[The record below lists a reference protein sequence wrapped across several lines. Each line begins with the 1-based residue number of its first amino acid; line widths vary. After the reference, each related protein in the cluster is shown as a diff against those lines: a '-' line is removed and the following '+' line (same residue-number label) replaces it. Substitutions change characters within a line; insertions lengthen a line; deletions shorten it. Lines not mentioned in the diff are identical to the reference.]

1 MRDAAIE
8 QARAAYEQA
17 LAAIFQ
23 GIAESEGNEAALQDA
38 MEAVNAQ
45 GLISDFIAN
54 MFTDTGEVNTEAL
67 NAVSEAVTRILGDAF
82 NPELLE
88 QYLTVGDESAAAGYL
103 SQISDQIDAAS
114 AESISTALGGK
125 LGEAYAAALEGG
137 FLADTSFDTTNQEEQ
152 LAAILGAIFDGG
164 AQQAGTSFATSMSA
178 QQDTITGAAET
189 AVSGVGDATD
199 VSSATSNSG
208 TNTANGWISGFNSRI
223 GSMVS
228 LARSAARQIT
238 AAFNNTLGI
247 ASPSKVFR
255 QSGRFSGEGFALGY
269 EESIRDA
276 QRTVRSITGTLISAA
291 NFSSFPMRNA
301 AQAAG
306 AGSAYVADSDTDAS
320 LNVGLYINDRK
331 IAEATSDA
339 NARVSNARARRMA
352 AGWGH
357 MK

>member
-1 MRDAAIE
+1 MNVAD
-8 QARAAYEQA
+8 
-17 LAAIFQ
+17 
-23 GIAESEGNEAALQDA
+23 
-38 MEAVNAQ
+38 
-45 GLISDFIAN
+45 
-54 MFTDTGEVNTEAL
+54 DT
-67 NAVSEAVTRILGDAF
+67 
-82 NPELLE
+82 
-88 QYLTVGDESAAAGYL
+88 SAAG
-103 SQISDQIDAAS
+103 DNS
-114 AESISTALGGK
+114 A
-125 LGEAYAAALEGG
+125 
-137 FLADTSFDTTNQEEQ
+137 D
-152 LAAILGAIFDGG
+152 
-164 AQQAGTSFATSMSA
+164 
-178 QQDTITGAAET
+178 
-189 AVSGVGDATD
+189 
-199 VSSATSNSG
+199 
-208 TNTANGWISGFNSRI
+208 GWISGFGDRVED
-223 GSMVS
+223 MKTT
-228 LARSAARQIT
+228 ARNAARAIT
-238 AAFNNTLGI
+238 AAFNRALGI

-306 AGSAYVADSDTDAS
+306 AGSAYIADSGTDAS